1 MVGAFL
7 GEDAG
12 ALGGGAGKFQGT
24 FDGFG
29 SGIAKEAGITG
40 RAEFFDES
48 FGEEAGENGAVH
60 LDHIGEVEF
69 KDVTNGFLDGG
80 MVATDVEDAVAA
92 EEVEVVLAVEV
103 VEVGAFTA
111 GVDLVKAYGAL
122 DLHERA
128 VHVLVVQIVVLAQP
142 GEYRVF
148 EVEFGHGSYFIAVK
162 QTIARQLECIHS
174 QRRREELYKA
184 IIKRHLQYY

>member
-24 FDGFG
+24 FDGLG

-92 EEVEVVLAVEV
+92 EEVEVVLAVKIVEVSAFCAGIDLIESDRTLNFYERAIDVLV
-103 VEVGAFTA
+103 VEV
-111 GVDLVKAYGAL
+111 
-122 DLHERA
+122 
-128 VHVLVVQIVVLAQP
+128 VVLAQS
-142 GEYRVF
+142 GEDRVF
-148 EVEFGHGSYFIAVK
+148 EVKFGHGTY
-162 QTIARQLECIHS
+162 Q
-174 QRRREELYKA
+174 
-184 IIKRHLQYY
+184 

>member
-1 MVGAFL
+1 VVGAFL

-40 RAEFFDES
+40 GAEFFDES
-48 FGEEAGENGAVH
+48 FGEEAGEDGAVH

-92 EEVEVVLAVEV
+92 EEVEVVLAVEI
-103 VEVGAFTA
+103 VEVSAICA
-111 GVDLVKAYGAL
+111 GIDLIKADGAL
-122 DLHERA
+122 NLYESTID
-128 VHVLVVQIVVLAQP
+128 VLIVQLVVLAQS
-142 GEYRVF
+142 GEDRVF
-148 EVEFGHGSYFIAVK
+148 EVKFGHKFY
-162 QTIARQLECIHS
+162 Q
-174 QRRREELYKA
+174 
-184 IIKRHLQYY
+184 